1 MKKYSYQENKQI
13 EQALVFMVN
22 KITEYCDNQKPL
34 ILHCTKV
41 GIKLMNLGES
51 VEVVIAGL
59 LHDLL
64 EDTKCTPEEIEEN
77 FGLEVLNLVKA
88 CTFDKNIKDYKERWE
103 KSLTNIDKV
112 GRNAVIIKIVDQM
125 DNLPYYSN
133 IENNDE
139 LKAQVAWKHNYF
151 IEYFSDKYSD
161 INLFH
166 EYQLMVNDLVQL
178 PRPIA

>member
-41 GIKLMNLGES
+41 GIKLMTLGES
-51 VEVVIAGL
+51 VEVVIAGF

-64 EDTKCTPEEIEEN
+64 EDTKCTSEEIEN
-77 FGLEVLNLVKA
+77 QFGIEILNLVKA
-88 CTFDKNIKDYKERWE
+88 CTFDKNIKDYQERWE
-103 KSLTNIDKV
+103 KSLANIDKA
-112 GRNAVIIKIVDQM
+112 GRDAVVVKLVDQM

-133 IENNDE
+133 IEGDEE
-139 LKAQVAWKHNYF
+139 LKQQVAWKHKYF
-151 IEYFSDKYSD
+151 IKYFSDKYSD
-161 INLFH
+161 LDLFK
-166 EYQLMVNDLVQL
+166 EYKIMVNELD
-178 PRPIA
+178 